1 MGTSFVIYL
10 KEFFSVNDRT
20 KYCFSVNDRVMVSWS
35 ITGKIISWP
44 MTRVMT
50 KLLLVFVTPSL
61 APIKQLEIF

>member
-35 ITGKIISWP
+35 ITGKIISWS
-44 MTRVMT
+44 MIEGWF
-50 KLLLVFVTPSL
+50 LG
-61 APIKQLEIF
+61 Q